1 MCFGFDIYIF
11 LMPRCEFGA
20 ETNFGWISFFSGSN
34 ISRNASEK
42 ELALLG
48 VGNCSIKGDLL
59 YSFRE
64 HSIQAIRRN
73 SSRRGVCGLNLFSH
87 LRSIVCRFER
97 SGDISAPKHRI
108 SPTVV
113 LDIQALAW
121 SSTCPGDARR
131 FLRRRIIIFLTVM
144 STCFL
149 SKFALW
155 ACCVSLYPGRCNRV
169 IAGGSFSFLGSSRSA
184 YHSNVQGAVRG
195 GHADS

>member
-1 MCFGFDIYIF
+1 MSGKEFRSDRFVFCFEHSKKCKRTGIRFIRGRKF
-11 LMPRCEFGA
+11 LD
-20 ETNFGWISFFSGSN
+20 
-34 ISRNASEK
+34 
-42 ELALLG
+42 
-48 VGNCSIKGDLL
+48 KGDLL

-64 HSIQAIRRN
+64 HIIQANRRN

-113 LDIQALAW
+113 LDIQALAL

-169 IAGGSFSFLGSSRSA
+169 IAGGSFSFLGSSR
-184 YHSNVQGAVRG
+184 VPERLP
-195 GHADS
+195 